1 MSHKTPWKF
10 TSIYFYYFAGTLVA
24 QLVADD
30 PDGDNVIYS
39 MAASVNDFPDI
50 AVVLQLEEN
59 GR

>member
-10 TSIYFYYFAGTLVA
+10 TSVYFYNFAGTLVA
-24 QLVADD
+24 QLVADE
-30 PDGDNVIYS
+30 PDGDIVIYS